1 MRYVGLA
8 VVVLALAGVSGAW
21 SADVAFEALD
31 GRVTFSAPDSWRSG
45 AQIGGDASETYG
57 FQVPNPI
64 DVESAHPT
72 NVSVTC
78 EILEDEPDIK
88 SYGSGKLLR
97 ANLPGTV
104 LVAETDHGDNGRG
117 ILQRGL
123 IEGTTYILM
132 HQVVRSGTVYVHV
145 KAAYPVLAK
154 NTKVW
159 EETLRSDVN
168 RLFFRVRI
176 DGKDPFAEAADPSP

>member
-1 MRYVGLA
+1 MRYVGMVA
-8 VVVLALAGVSGAW
+8 ALALVGVSGAW
-21 SADVAFEALD
+21 SADTAFEVLE
-31 GRVTFSAPDSWRSG
+31 GRVTFSAPDSWRKG
-45 AQIGGDASETYG
+45 AHLEEGSSETYG
-57 FQVPNPI
+57 FQVPNPA
-64 DVESAHPT
+64 DMESARPT
-72 NVSVTC
+72 NVSVTS

-97 ANLPGTV
+97 GNLPGTV
-104 LVAETDHGDNGRG
+104 LVAETEHGVNGRG

-145 KAAYPVLAK
+145 KAAYPVLGK
-154 NTKVW
+154 NTKAW
-159 EETLRSDVN
+159 EEALRSDVN